1 MDKMKSVIKIVPLL
15 LVVIF
20 VFNRSYSQENNIQ
33 IRLIG
38 NCGLHMTDGEFNFY
52 VDFPYKS
59 GAYNYMEY
67 DQFEVDKIPA
77 NAIFIFT
84 HRHADHFSKK
94 LLKEQRGEILE
105 TFKIDKNR
113 VISMDELNDSV
124 PFLEVKAF
132 KTKHR
137 FSFKHYS
144 YLISWHEKRIFIS
157 GDTEQAEI
165 FNDIKEIDWAFVP
178 VWILQDANEKNIKID
193 VEQFGLYHIGHND
206 KITTEEKNIKLLDE
220 QGEVILIPY

>member
-1 MDKMKSVIKIVPLL
+1 MKLAIKIAPLL
-15 LVVIF
+15 LVAIF
-20 VFNRSYSQENNIQ
+20 TFNRTYSQENNIQ
-33 IRLIG
+33 ISFIG
-38 NCGLHMTDGEFNFY
+38 NCGLHMTDGVFNFY
-52 VDFPYKS
+52 VDFPYQS

-67 DQFEVDKIPA
+67 DQSEVDKISA

-94 LLKEQRGEILE
+94 LLKEQNGEILE

-113 VISMDELNDSV
+113 VISLEKLNDSV
-124 PFLEVKAF
+124 QFLSVKAF

-144 YLISWHEKRIFIS
+144 YLISWHGKRIFIS
-157 GDTEQAEI
+157 GDTENAEI
-165 FNDIKEIDWAFVP
+165 FNEVKEIDWAFVP

-193 VEQFGLYHIGHND
+193 VEQFGLYHIGQND
-206 KITTEEKNIKLLDE
+206 KITTTEKNIKLLDE
-220 QGEVILIPY
+220 EGEVILIPY